1 MTGHAWPVAVA
12 AGRRRDYSTV
22 LAPSVM
28 STEYGV
34 LVESLSPGPVGGP
47 ARVRAVTTASGG
59 RYTVAYRTHAL
70 TGADVGFRDAGPVRD
85 EQGRPLLMMYG
96 LARAGTTTSPPSSS
110 DLDRAAGP
118 ALAAYRHFLTD
129 EESFRAL
136 SSQAVEVDWPGGAP
150 LPAPSGRRVW
160 MAGVAALTLVAVVA
174 LLGWFFLR
182 SGGEEAPCP
191 DLTTAKV
198 APAAAATCPP
208 ATAPRGP

>member
-1 MTGHAWPVAVA
+1 MTAHAWPVAVA

-47 ARVRAVTTASGG
+47 AQVRAVTTASGG
-59 RYTVAYRTHAL
+59 RFTVAYRTHAL
-70 TGADVGFRDAGPVRD
+70 TGADAGGGDPGPVRD
-85 EQGRPLLMMYG
+85 EQGRPLLLMYG
-96 LARAGTTTSPPSSS
+96 LARTGTTTSPPASS

-118 ALAAYRHFLTD
+118 ALAAYRHFLAG
-129 EESFRAL
+129 EEAFRAL
-136 SSQAVEVDWPGGAP
+136 SSQAVPVDWPGAATP
-150 LPAPSGRRVW
+150 PAPPGRRVW
-160 MAGVAALTLVAVVA
+160 TAGIAALTLVALVA

-198 APAAAATCPP
+198 APAATATCPP
-208 ATAPRGP
+208 TTAPRGP